1 MADGQVVFEITADGK
16 HAIASVKDITA
27 AIQSESKKWDR
38 AAGEATDNIE
48 DSFLSMA
55 KKVAAGLS
63 AAKIGKALLDIGK
76 DAINAASDLAEV
88 QNVVDVTFGDGA
100 KQIESWAKTAGR
112 QFGLT
117 ETQAKKF
124 TSTIGAMMKSAGMS
138 GDEIVEMS
146 TDLAGLAADMASFY
160 NLDFETAFQKIRSG
174 ISGETEPLKQLGV
187 NMSVANLE
195 AFALEKGITK
205 AFNAMS
211 QSEQTML
218 RYQYLMQATADAQG
232 DFSRTADGFA
242 NATRRVETALDTIRT
257 KGGGLLMTIIEPIT
271 TGLAGL
277 LESVTAQPEETLF
290 DRINNIQVETDQK
303 IADIGKVAAEAEAL
317 IEKLNLI
324 TGTSAGE
331 ALSKMAVGANKLNAN
346 APETWTAL
354 FGSLA
359 NVDGLQN
366 VFGSNSVAGKNIE
379 DLANALSS
387 AEVNTDKAEAW
398 KTFLGALSDNA
409 DAVANLTGKSV
420 EETAAWLNSLSEA
433 VNSIDASDAEAW
445 NSLLTTLVAGF
456 SADTPEGAKFIQ
468 SLAEQFLAMGSDS
481 DVAAQGLAALGYT
494 SEQIADKQSEWLKVC
509 KDLVKTIPGLSSVI
523 NTETGEVKG
532 GIGALEDYVKE
543 WKASQEK
550 LLYWKAYYAKKAAQQ
565 EAENQLY
572 SLEIEAGGLRIG
584 ARKAREEFEKEF
596 SDVSQGQKDSWFG
609 DLAMDRP
616 LSGRAKEY
624 TDAWLAV
631 TDAEAKAT
639 EAENK
644 YNTAVEQNSE
654 IIKQNE
660 NEKQYLIET
669 VGELT
674 EEEIKAGEAGQ
685 QSGEDTS
692 DAWKKSIVTVQEAI
706 KAMADYAQSVHD
718 ATAQAVNS
726 VISGFE
732 SVHKA
737 GDEFRTK
744 SNELA
749 AQETEALNKYTNVW
763 QKWGSDNT
771 ALRKMKEYVDAGGK
785 LTDAEK
791 QAYEALVN
799 VRNAQNELNQ
809 SMEKYKP
816 ETMAAG
822 LQSQIDYMQEYLDNL
837 EKARELGYSNDLLAS
852 LSDGSAESAEYLNS
866 LVNSGQS
873 KQDIEKLNKLYAD
886 VQSKKEEFTTGLTEQ
901 KLAVDETY
909 QAMVDKAKEAV
920 GELFLGEEASSA
932 MADLVGGLA
941 SGLSENESQVAAA
954 VQAII
959 DDLNRLN
966 TFGVSVNLGSFGSIN
981 LNLNTLNGSHATG
994 LDYVPFNG
1002 YLAELH
1008 EGEGIL
1014 TAEENRIWQR
1024 FKNGG
1029 SASQNVDYS
1038 ALGDV
1043 MRDNVKPGGDV
1054 YLDGRVVGSV
1064 ISKQQAN
1071 SYRSLQ
1077 RSGWQQ

>member
-38 AAGEATDNIE
+38 AAGQATEGIE
-48 DSFLSMA
+48 DSFLSMV
-55 KKVAAGLS
+55 KKVVAGLS
-63 AAKIGKALLDIGK
+63 AAKIGKAILDIGK

-124 TSTIGAMMKSAGMS
+124 TSTLGAMMKSAGMS

-187 NMSVANLE
+187 NMSVANLQ

-205 AFNAMS
+205 SFNAMS

-271 TGLAGL
+271 TGMAGL
-277 LESVTAQPEETLF
+277 LEKVTAQPEETLF
-290 DRINNIQVETDQK
+290 DRINSIQVETDQK
-303 IADIGKVAAEAEAL
+303 IADIQKVATEAEAL

-366 VFGSNSVAGKNIE
+366 IFGSNSVAGKNIQE
-379 DLANALSS
+379 LANALSS
-387 AEVNTDKAEAW
+387 SEVNSDKAEAW
-398 KTFLGALSDNA
+398 KTFLGALSENA
-409 DAVANLTGKSV
+409 EAVSSLTGTSV
-420 EETAAWLNSLSEA
+420 EETAAWLTSLADA

-445 NSLLTTLVAGF
+445 NSLLTTLVTGF
-456 SADTPEGAKFIQ
+456 SADTPEGARFVQ

-494 SEQIADKQSEWLKVC
+494 SEQISDKQSEWLKVC

-532 GIGALEDYVKE
+532 GIGALDDYVKE

-565 EAENQLY
+565 ETENQLY

-584 ARKAREEFEKEF
+584 AKKAREEFEKAF

-644 YNTAVEQNSE
+644 YNTAVEQNSD
-654 IIKQNE
+654 IIRQNE
-660 NEKQYLIET
+660 NERQYLIET

-685 QSGEDTS
+685 QAGEDTS
-692 DAWKKSIVTVQEAI
+692 DAWKQSVATVQEAI

-718 ATAQAVNS
+718 ATAQAINS

-749 AQETEALNKYTNVW
+749 AQETEALNKYTDVW

-785 LTDAEK
+785 LTDTEK

-873 KQDIEKLNKLYAD
+873 KEDIEKLNKLYAD
-886 VQSKKEEFTTGLTEQ
+886 VQSKKEEFTNGLTEQ

-920 GELFLGEEASSA
+920 GEMFLGEEASSA

-941 SGLSENESQVAAA
+941 SGLNENEDQVASA

-966 TFGVSVNLGSFGSIN
+966 SFGVNINLGSFGSIN
-981 LNLNTLNGSHATG
+981 FTLNGSHATG

-1054 YLDGRVVGSV
+1054 YLDSRIVGSV